1 MIMPATIALVDDD
14 RNILASVSMA
24 LEAEGFKVQTY
35 TDGSAALDSLSR
47 SPVDLAVVDIKM
59 PRMDGMELL
68 ERLRRKSSL
77 PVIFLTSKDDEVD
90 EVLGLRMGA
99 DDYIKKPFSQHL
111 LIERI
116 RAVLRRHEI
125 AAAGT
130 EEAGE
135 VMERGE
141 LTLDRARHLCAWR
154 GGMIDLTVTEFLL
167 LLALAKRPGHVKSR
181 DQLIDAAYGE
191 HIYVDDRTIDSHIK
205 RLRKKFK
212 AVDPGFAHIETLY
225 GVGYRY
231 RGD

>member
-1 MIMPATIALVDDD
+1 MPPTIALVDDD

-24 LEAEGFKVQTY
+24 LEAEGFEVHTY
-35 TDGSAALDSLSR
+35 ADGNAALDGLDR
-47 SPVDLAVVDIKM
+47 TPVDLAILDIKM

-68 ERLRRKSSL
+68 DRLRRKGNL
-77 PVIFLTSKDDEVD
+77 PVIFLTSKDDEID
-90 EVLGLRMGA
+90 EALGLRMGA

-116 RAVLRRHEI
+116 RAVLRRHER

-135 VMERGE
+135 VKRRGE
-141 LTLDRARHLCAWR
+141 LALDPARHLCTWR
-154 GGMIDLTVTEFLL
+154 GGKIDLTVTEFLL
-167 LLALAKRPGHVKSR
+167 LQALAKRPGHVKSR

-212 AVDPGFAHIETLY
+212 AVDSEFAHIETLY